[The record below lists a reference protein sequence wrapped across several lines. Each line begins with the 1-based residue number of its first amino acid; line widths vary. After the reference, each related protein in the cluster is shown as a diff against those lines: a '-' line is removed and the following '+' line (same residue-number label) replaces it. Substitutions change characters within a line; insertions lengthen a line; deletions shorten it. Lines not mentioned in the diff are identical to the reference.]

1 MMPNSD
7 LSSTPSIWQLFSY
20 AATAVP
26 ERPAIIW
33 GTNSVSFGEIANHA
47 RRFSAWLGRR
57 GLCRHLPRNKVAA
70 HASGQDHVAILMR
83 NRPEYVEVVLGAFA
97 ASTVP
102 VNVNYRYVEEELVE
116 ILRDSGAKAL
126 VYEACFRVEVASIR
140 GRLPD
145 LLYLIEVGGDSEPQA
160 AGTTAYETIISD
172 MQLEIAFKDR
182 SKPDDL
188 CIIYT
193 GGTTGAPKAVLWSQ
207 AELCQSMT
215 AGINPATGKRIAHLG
230 ELGKGIENVNYRVA
244 VLPPMMHLAGLSMAI
259 TALPAGATL
268 LFPAG
273 DSFDARA
280 VWEIVEHERAHVVL
294 SIGNAMGRPLLDELR
309 RQSYDISSVRGIING
324 AAPMSTDVRE
334 GLLGELESKAY
345 IFDSIGSSESGKQAQ
360 VVHRNQSQCGEA
372 SATGKRGNL
381 FGALPQT
388 RVLAEDL
395 SRTLSEDEHEIG
407 WLASTGHLPFGYLGD
422 PEKSVLT
429 FPVIDGVRYAVPG
442 DRARYGG
449 GGDIEVLGRDAVT
462 INSGGEKIFA
472 EEVEAALLSNSDI
485 VDAIVVGRP
494 SDRWGAEVVAIVQ
507 SRGKLSA
514 KAIRSLCEG
523 RLARYKWPKYVIFV
537 DCVIRGPN
545 GKADYR
551 WASRLAMD
559 EVNVT

>member
-1 MMPNSD
+1 
-7 LSSTPSIWQLFSY
+7 
-20 AATAVP
+20 
-26 ERPAIIW
+26 
-33 GTNSVSFGEIANHA
+33 
-47 RRFSAWLGRR
+47 
-57 GLCRHLPRNKVAA
+57 
-70 HASGQDHVAILMR
+70 
-83 NRPEYVEVVLGAFA
+83 
-97 ASTVP
+97 
-102 VNVNYRYVEEELVE
+102 
-116 ILRDSGAKAL
+116 
-126 VYEACFRVEVASIR
+126 
-140 GRLPD
+140 
-145 LLYLIEVGGDSEPQA
+145 
-160 AGTTAYETIISD
+160 
-172 MQLEIAFKDR
+172 
-182 SKPDDL
+182 
-188 CIIYT
+188 
-193 GGTTGAPKAVLWSQ
+193 
-207 AELCQSMT
+207 
-215 AGINPATGKRIAHLG
+215 
-230 ELGKGIENVNYRVA
+230 
-244 VLPPMMHLAGLSMAI
+244 
-259 TALPAGATL
+259 
-268 LFPAG
+268 
-273 DSFDARA
+273 
-280 VWEIVEHERAHVVL
+280 
-294 SIGNAMGRPLLDELR
+294 
-309 RQSYDISSVRGIING
+309 
-324 AAPMSTDVRE
+324 MSTDVRE